1 MSQKTLKHVF
11 SILTIIS
18 VLVGFGLAA
27 VYFLNPV
34 GALERG
40 PRYVIFLWVC
50 AVIGVVSSMAMG
62 FFWVKVAKGWRVAK
76 LYLLAIIALL
86 IIGLSGFL
94 YASYV
99 DHQQYHTLTVNGVE
113 RQYLIFIPTTYSPSQ
128 PVPLL
133 LVLHG
138 GSGNAKQ
145 FQDQTGFNQIAQQEG
160 FIVVYPDGLGTFK
173 YSLHVW
179 NSGYIK
185 AASDMGTDDVGF
197 LATLIENLEQTYSID
212 TSRIYLTGHSNGG
225 MMTDRMAAEHPELF
239 AAVAPVS
246 SSIGGKATPQSPPY
260 TIPTP
265 SQPVTVIRT
274 HGLQDQ
280 NVLYNGGYSQSGF
293 QVGERYDDSENQSTT
308 FWINNNKCQN
318 SPAITNS
325 TNGLI
330 TMERFTGGQNTTEV
344 VLVTINGENHF
355 WENMNRAVQ
364 SEQFNGGS
372 LSEMIWNLLKEYA
385 KMQPART

>member
-1 MSQKTLKHVF
+1 M
-11 SILTIIS
+11 
-18 VLVGFGLAA
+18 AA

-133 LVLHG
+133 LALHG

-145 FQDQTGFNQIAQQEG
+145 FQDQTGFNQIAQQED
-160 FIVVYPDGLGTFK
+160 FIVVYPDGLGTFR
-173 YSLHVW
+173 LHKSRLRHGHRRRRLPS
-179 NSGYIK
+179 N
-185 AASDMGTDDVGF
+185 TD
-197 LATLIENLEQTYSID
+197 
-212 TSRIYLTGHSNGG
+212 
-225 MMTDRMAAEHPELF
+225 
-239 AAVAPVS
+239 
-246 SSIGGKATPQSPPY
+246 
-260 TIPTP
+260 
-265 SQPVTVIRT
+265 
-274 HGLQDQ
+274 
-280 NVLYNGGYSQSGF
+280 
-293 QVGERYDDSENQSTT
+293 
-308 FWINNNKCQN
+308 
-318 SPAITNS
+318 
-325 TNGLI
+325 
-330 TMERFTGGQNTTEV
+330 
-344 VLVTINGENHF
+344 
-355 WENMNRAVQ
+355 
-364 SEQFNGGS
+364 
-372 LSEMIWNLLKEYA
+372 
-385 KMQPART
+385 